1 MYVCIMVCIFYSL
14 LPPYSVESL
23 VILTVNH
30 VPPLHMHSA
39 VECAAVSVSSMDL
52 ADNYHHDQQKRRLYC
67 FDPSSRHKLY
77 LAELLGFKKCQ
88 GKDWAAFVEELKTL
102 VDSLYLS
109 YRTTSET
116 I

>member
-1 MYVCIMVCIFYSL
+1 MQMRTPCTYVCIMVCIFYSL

-52 ADNYHHDQQKRRLYC
+52 ADNYHHDQQKEGFIASIPVAGINCTLQSCWDSTSVGARTGQR
-67 FDPSSRHKLY
+67 SR
-77 LAELLGFKKCQ
+77 
-88 GKDWAAFVEELKTL
+88 KTL
-102 VDSLYLS
+102 
-109 YRTTSET
+109 RH
-116 I
+116 